1 VRRPRV
7 ATLLCLVVVALAVT
21 SLTGCGDKQA
31 QGCDDG
37 VLTIHKSHVKLSM
50 KGVCDTVVI
59 DGSYVDLESSNANRE
74 IVNGDHNKIALVPDT
89 SLTVNGD
96 YNEGQSAEIG
106 TVTIRGDH
114 NNFSFDGA
122 IDRVT
127 VDGNHNYVDSDE
139 TISKQ
144 TVKGRGNY
152 VGAAGGE

>member
-1 VRRPRV
+1 M
-7 ATLLCLVVVALAVT
+7 LA
-21 SLTGCGDKQA
+21 
-31 QGCDDG
+31 
-37 VLTIHKSHVKLSM
+37 IHQSHVKLLI

-59 DGSYVDLESSNANRE
+59 DGSYVDLESNNANRE
-74 IVNGDHNKIALVPDT
+74 IVNGDHNKIAFVPYA

-127 VDGNHNYVDSDE
+127 VNGNDNYVDSDE

-152 VGAAGGE
+152 VGAAGSD